1 MIPLVLPLL
10 LAAAAACAQPAP
22 PPRPAPDP
30 GRPVHAEAAAVDPAL
45 SSDRVRVLGA
55 LALTGRHRAFGG
67 FSGVLIDGDGA
78 GLTLVSDRG
87 ALVTARLVR
96 QGDRLAGLAD
106 VRLAALTGPDGRPRR
121 LGADDAEALAR
132 APDGALLIAFEGDD
146 PRIWRYASP
155 GARAERAP
163 DAEGFG
169 ALQRNSGLEAL
180 AVGPDGAI
188 YALPER
194 SGDTARPFPV
204 FRLAPGAEDWDIG
217 TFERRPPFLVTGA
230 DVGPDGMLY
239 VVERDFSLL
248 GGFSWRLSRADPADW
263 PALRPETLLTARG
276 GLDNVESVSLWRD
289 PAGRLRALLIADD
302 NFQPIQRSLLLE
314 LEIL

>member
-1 MIPLVLPLL
+1 MILRILPLL
-10 LAAAAACAQPAP
+10 LGAAAASAQPAP
-22 PPRPAPDP
+22 SPRPAPDP
-30 GRPVHAEAAAVDPAL
+30 GRVVRVEAAAVDL
-45 SSDRVRVLGA
+45 SLTSDGVRVLGA

-67 FSGVLIDGDGA
+67 LSGVLVDGDGA

-96 QGDRLAGLAD
+96 QGDRLSGLSD
-106 VRLAALTGPDGRPRR
+106 VRLTALTGPDGRPRPI
-121 LGADDAEALAR
+121 GADDAEALAR
-132 APDGALLIAFEGDD
+132 APDGALLVAFEGDD

-155 GARAERAP
+155 AARAERSP

-169 ALQRNSGLEAL
+169 ALQKNSGLEAL

-188 YALPER
+188 YAIPER
-194 SGDTARPFPV
+194 SGDTARAFPV
-204 FRLAPGAEDWDIG
+204 FRLKPGADGWDVG
-217 TFERRPPFLVTGA
+217 AFPRRPPFLVTGA

-263 PALRPETLLTARG
+263 PTLEPETLLTARG
-276 GLDNVESVSLWRD
+276 GFDNVESVSLWRD

-314 LEIL
+314 IEIL